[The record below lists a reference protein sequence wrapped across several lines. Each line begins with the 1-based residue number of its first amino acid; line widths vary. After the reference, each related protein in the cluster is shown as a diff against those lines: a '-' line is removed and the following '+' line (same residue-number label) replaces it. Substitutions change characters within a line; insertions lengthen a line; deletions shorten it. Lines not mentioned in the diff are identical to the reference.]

1 MLNEEFNVLYCPDA
15 RGQISAK
22 VGVALGE
29 EHPRPCLLLI
39 VLLAVLENN
48 NGGVSL
54 RWRRKS
60 KERTLV
66 TKVKLK
72 NLEGPH

>member
-1 MLNEEFNVLYCPDA
+1 MLSEELNVLYCPDA
-15 RGQISAK
+15 CGQILAK

-48 NGGVSL
+48 NGG
-54 RWRRKS
+54 
-60 KERTLV
+60 
-66 TKVKLK
+66 
-72 NLEGPH
+72 PH